1 MAFYTAAIGLHF
13 FLLGEVAFF
22 DSERCG
28 GAEHPAAL
36 EIGGGDRW
44 QDVGSWTKL

>member
-28 GAEHPAAL
+28 GAEHTPAL
-36 EIGGGDRW
+36 EIGGGGRW
-44 QDVGSWTKL
+44 QDVESWTKM